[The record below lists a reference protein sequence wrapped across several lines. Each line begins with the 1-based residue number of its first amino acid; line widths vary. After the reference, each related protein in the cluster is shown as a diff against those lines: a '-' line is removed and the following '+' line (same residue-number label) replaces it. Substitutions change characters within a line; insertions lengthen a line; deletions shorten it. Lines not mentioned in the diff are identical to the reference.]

1 MNFWKVREFFYEY
14 KRKKVRRKFPW
25 FFGKIYFKSY
35 YRLNFWENIWRFL
48 VSSINFELFE
58 EFDFAR
64 TLEWANL
71 VNYQILRAT
80 NFILNLFVETPTLK
94 KSNNKALLSR
104 VYWHRAPSHQSEN
117 SIPFRVS
124 LFNAD
129 LLSKKGAYTLQ
140 QFSYLQYI
148 LTICLFCKF
157 FIFALSSNERHL
169 LIKLI
174 SVKWIISITI
184 IFDYLGVLTLNH
196 FLNSSCFIG
205 MVFMGLNYS
214 VLNQIM
220 VWEIKRNC
228 FYDIDLVN
236 DSQSRCLTMEFFLGD
251 SFGKYFGIECRPSPW
266 WLKHRVWILDSLKHK
281 YRIVCS
287 CSSPQISHFT
297 KPMLPNYQYFP
308 QQHET
313 VQYFK

>member
-1 MNFWKVREFFYEY
+1 MYLFFLRRWYSNKKKTQNKLFHIQVTNSKWHYFIMTACWVFQTQICGLRNQLGCFLEGLNFLKVREFFYEY

-157 FIFALSSNERHL
+157 FIFCAI
-169 LIKLI
+169 IK
-174 SVKWIISITI
+174 WEA
-184 IFDYLGVLTLNH
+184 
-196 FLNSSCFIG
+196 FI
-205 MVFMGLNYS
+205 
-214 VLNQIM
+214 NQIDF
-220 VWEIKRNC
+220 R
-228 FYDIDLVN
+228 
-236 DSQSRCLTMEFFLGD
+236 
-251 SFGKYFGIECRPSPW
+251 
-266 WLKHRVWILDSLKHK
+266 
-281 YRIVCS
+281 
-287 CSSPQISHFT
+287 
-297 KPMLPNYQYFP
+297 
-308 QQHET
+308 
-313 VQYFK
+313 